1 MAAPWALGHL
11 RRAGGAD
18 GVGGA
23 RRKNYVIRGL
33 IAVLIAVI
41 ILTRLDLNGILYLQN
56 TEQVRAATGGGAVGA
71 GRAGGKQATDISPP
85 APAADIVVQVQ
96 ADVADERGDRRAV
109 GAGRRLGLVGL

>member
-1 MAAPWALGHL
+1 M
-11 RRAGGAD
+11 
-18 GVGGA
+18 
-23 RRKNYVIRGL
+23 
-33 IAVLIAVI
+33 LIAVI

-71 GRAGGKQATDISPP
+71 GRGRAGGKQATDVSPS

-96 ADVADERGDRRAV
+96 ADVADEGGGRRAV